1 MRRSSKPTKERV
13 LVCIDSNPSAAKLIN
28 SAQKIAAALDA
39 PWFAVYVEHPGQLMS
54 SQVERTRVRD
64 NVRLA
69 EHAGAKT
76 FTLPGR
82 NIAEEIISFARQ
94 RKITRIIVGK
104 PRRSRWGSI
113 LLRSPVDQLVR
124 MSKEI
129 DVYVLTGEAGE
140 PREASYSIHPQGI
153 QWADYGTGILY
164 LILASA
170 VCFFM
175 YPHFHLSNLMMV
187 YLLGVV
193 LTATGCGRGPAI
205 LVSLLSVLAFDFF
218 FVPPRFSFTVEEAQ
232 YIVTFA
238 VMLVV
243 SLVISHLT
251 TQMRQEAEIA
261 RLQERQAT
269 AMYGLSRE
277 LASTRGVEKILQATV
292 QYISGI
298 FDAQVVVL
306 LPEGK
311 DKLKVG
317 AGNFSSVFHKD
328 IVKEFKIARSAY
340 KTGLMAGWGI
350 QGSPGQRAISERAE
364 ILYVP
369 LQAANFTDQKV
380 TGQGATFGSGLG
392 VLALRPGDPERFP
405 RTEQLRLMESLAK
418 QVALA
423 LEVERLTKGKKSRKR

>member
-1 MRRSSKPTKERV
+1 MKRSSKPSKERI
-13 LVCIDSNPSAAKLIN
+13 LVCVSSSPLAAKLIN
-28 SAQKIAAALDA
+28 SAKRIAAGLHA
-39 PWFAVYVEHPGQLMS
+39 PWCAVYVEEPKKLILPEA
-54 SQVERTRVRD
+54 ERNRALD
-64 NVRLA
+64 NLRLA
-69 EHAGAKT
+69 ERLGAET
-76 FTLPGR
+76 FYLQGR
-82 NIAEEIISFARQ
+82 NIAGEIINLARQ
-94 RKITRIIVGK
+94 RNITKIVMGK
-104 PRRSRWGSI
+104 PRRSRWKSI
-113 LLRSPVDQLVR
+113 LLRNPVDQLVR

-129 DVYVLTGEAGE
+129 DVYVLTGEPGE
-140 PREASYSIHPQGI
+140 PREAPYSIRIAKIH
-153 QWADYGTGILY
+153 WSDYGTGILY

-170 VCFFM
+170 LCFLM

-251 TQMRQEAEIA
+251 TRMRQQAEIA

-269 AMYGLSRE
+269 AMHGLSRE
-277 LASTRGVEKILQATV
+277 LANTRGIQKILQVAV

-298 FDAQVVVL
+298 FDSQVVAL

-311 DKLKVG
+311 GKLKVA
-317 AGNFSSVFHKD
+317 AGNFSSVFHRD
-328 IVKEFKIARSAY
+328 IVKEFKVARSAY
-340 KTGLMAGWGI
+340 KTGQIAGWGI
-350 QGSPGQRAISERAE
+350 QDSPGQRAISEKAE

-369 LQAANFTDQKV
+369 LQAANSTDQRV
-380 TGQGATFGSGLG
+380 TSGLG
-392 VLALRPGDPERFP
+392 VLALRPRDPERFLLA
-405 RTEQLRLMESLAK
+405 EQLRLIESLAK

-423 LEVERLTKGKKSRKR
+423 LEVERLTKRKGNKSRKD

>member
-1 MRRSSKPTKERV
+1 MKRSAKPTKERV
-13 LVCIDSNPSAAKLIN
+13 LVCISSSPSAANLIN
-28 SAQKIAAALDA
+28 SAKRIAGGLKA
-39 PWFAVYVEHPGQLMS
+39 PWFAVYVEQPERLMLPRT
-54 SQVERTRVRD
+54 ERARALD

-69 EHAGAKT
+69 EQLGAET
-76 FTLPGR
+76 FTVPGR

-94 RKITRIIVGK
+94 RKITKILVGK
-104 PRRSRWGSI
+104 PRHNRWKSI
-113 LLRSPVDQLVR
+113 FLRSPVDQLVR

-129 DVYVLTGEAGE
+129 DVYVLTGEPGG
-140 PREASYSIHPQGI
+140 PREAPYSIRFAKIH
-153 QWADYGTGILY
+153 WSDYGTGILY

-170 VCFFM
+170 LCFLM

-251 TQMRQEAEIA
+251 TRMRQQAEIA

-269 AMYGLSRE
+269 AMHGLSRE
-277 LASTRGVEKILQATV
+277 LANTRGVEKILHAAV

-298 FDAQVVVL
+298 FDSQVVVL

-311 DKLKVG
+311 DRLKVG

-328 IVKEFKIARSAY
+328 IVKEFKVARAAY
-340 KTGLMAGWGI
+340 KTGLMAGWGV
-350 QGSPGQRAISERAE
+350 QSSPGQRAISEMGE

-369 LQAANFTDQKV
+369 LQAANFT
-380 TGQGATFGSGLG
+380 LG
-392 VLALRPGDPERFP
+392 VLALRPRDPERLP
-405 RTEQLRLMESLAK
+405 SAEQLRLMESLAK

-423 LEVERLTKGKKSRKR
+423 LEVERLTKRKGKKPGKR

>member
-1 MRRSSKPTKERV
+1 MKRNSKPTKERV
-13 LVCIDSNPSAAKLIN
+13 LVCISSSPSAANLIN
-28 SAQKIAAALDA
+28 SAKKIADGLQA
-39 PWFAVYVEHPGQLMS
+39 PWFAVYVEQPKRLMLP
-54 SQVERTRVRD
+54 QAERTRALD
-64 NVRLA
+64 NLRLA
-69 EHAGAKT
+69 EQLGAET
-76 FTLPGR
+76 FTVPGR

-94 RKITRIIVGK
+94 RKITKIIVGK
-104 PRRSRWGSI
+104 PRRSRWKSI

-129 DVYVLTGEAGE
+129 DVYVLSGEPGE
-140 PREASYSIHPQGI
+140 PREAPYSIRFTKIH
-153 QWADYGTGILY
+153 WSDYGTGMLY

-170 VCFFM
+170 LCFLM

-193 LTATGCGRGPAI
+193 LTATDCGRGPAI

-251 TQMRQEAEIA
+251 TRMRQQAEIA
-261 RLQERQAT
+261 RLQERQAA
-269 AMYGLSRE
+269 AMHGLSRE
-277 LASTRGVEKILQATV
+277 LANTRGVEKILYVAV

-298 FDAQVVVL
+298 FDSQVVAL

-311 DKLKVG
+311 DKWPKGHLRLKVI

-328 IVKEFKIARSAY
+328 IVKEFKAARSAY
-340 KTGLMAGWGI
+340 KTGQMTGWGI
-350 QGSPGQRAISERAE
+350 PGSPGQRVISEKAE

-369 LQAANFTDQKV
+369 LQAAN
-380 TGQGATFGSGLG
+380 SNLG
-392 VLALRPGDPERFP
+392 VLALRPRDPERFLLA
-405 RTEQLRLMESLAK
+405 EQLYLMESLAK

-423 LEVERLTKGKKSRKR
+423 LEVERLSTGGGKGKRSRKD

>member
-1 MRRSSKPTKERV
+1 MKRSSKIMKERV
-13 LVCIDSNPSAAKLIN
+13 LVCIDSSPSAVKLIN
-28 SAQKIAAALDA
+28 TAKRIAAGLHA
-39 PWFAVYVEHPGQLMS
+39 PWFAIYVEQPKQLMLP
-54 SQVERTRVRD
+54 QAERTRVRD

-82 NIAEEIISFARQ
+82 NIAEEIIFFARQ
-94 RKITRIIVGK
+94 QKITKIIVGK
-104 PRRSRWGSI
+104 PRRSRWRSI
-113 LLRSPVDQLVR
+113 LLKSPVDQLVR

-140 PREASYSIHPQGI
+140 QREASYSILPQGI
-153 QWADYGTGILY
+153 LWADYGTGILY

-170 VCFFM
+170 FCFLM
-175 YPHFHLSNLMMV
+175 YPYFHLSNLMMM

-193 LTATGCGRGPAI
+193 LTATSCGRGPAI

-243 SLVISHLT
+243 SLIISHLT
-251 TQMRQEAEIA
+251 TQMRQEAEMA

-269 AMYGLSRE
+269 AMHGLSQE
-277 LASTRGVEKILQATV
+277 LANTRGVEKILHAAV

-298 FDAQVVVL
+298 FDALVVVL
-306 LPEGK
+306 MPEGK

-350 QGSPGQRAISERAE
+350 QGSPRAE

-369 LQAANFTDQKV
+369 LQAANFT
-380 TGQGATFGSGLG
+380 LG
-392 VLALRPGDPERFP
+392 VLALRPRDPERLP
-405 RTEQLRLMESLAK
+405 RAEQLRLMESLAK

-423 LEVERLTKGKKSRKR
+423 LEVERLTKGKGKKSQKD